1 MELATD
7 REGSVLFLR
16 VAGRVGSAEAARF
29 EETVLAAV
37 EEADGALVLDCA
49 ELTYMSSA
57 GLRCVLLGARAASS
71 RKVGF
76 ALCSLPTMVRELFRV
91 TGFDRILNIHSSRS
105 DAFSSFDRGPVTG

>member
-16 VAGRVGSAEAARF
+16 VTGRVGSPEAARF

-49 ELTYMSSA
+49 ELTFMSSA

-76 ALCSLPTMVRELFRV
+76 ALCSLPATVREVFRI
-91 TGFDRILNIHSSRS
+91 TGFDSIINIHSSRS
-105 DAFSSFDRGPVTG
+105 DALSSFDRGPVAG